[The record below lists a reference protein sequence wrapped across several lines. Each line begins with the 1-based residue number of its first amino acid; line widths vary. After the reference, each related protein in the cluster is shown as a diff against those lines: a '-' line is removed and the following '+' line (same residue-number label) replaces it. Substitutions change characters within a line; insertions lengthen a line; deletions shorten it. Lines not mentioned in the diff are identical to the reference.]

1 MLDNVIQ
8 DVASLTTRMYTM
20 LVTHTNLFLSHPP
33 THLGKAVQGL
43 LLIFYKSYIWLGL
56 WKLLG
61 TGIQRTEPPLL

>member
-33 THLGKAVQGL
+33 TWGRLCKDC
-43 LLIFYKSYIWLGL
+43 Y
-56 WKLLG
+56 
-61 TGIQRTEPPLL
+61 